1 MLKCSLIKCSM
12 LKRINCESAQSIFV
26 GRKKNSDKI
35 EFLVKKWKCR
45 EEVPEHYRG
54 IRKAENKVWWTS
66 YRKTSTKFPA
76 KIYDIR
82 PHQQGR
88 CGGSLSGDGS
98 QDDLGDQ
105 IQWWWWTLA
114 RRRGRMFWRRHHTM
128 SSLNENSRE
137 NYIASMESHYSNDR
151 VISLEEKQLIEKPG
165 GRWGSWTLGS
175 CQVCV
180 EKQRLS
186 CPCALWHG
194 QGS

>member
-45 EEVPEHYRG
+45 EEVPEHYRHLL
-54 IRKAENKVWWTS
+54 RKAENKVWWTS
-66 YRKTSTKFPA
+66 YRKTSTKFCVSRQNIRHSPA
-76 KIYDIR
+76 ST
-82 PHQQGR
+82 
-88 CGGSLSGDGS
+88 GSMWRKLVRWWVTW
-98 QDDLGDQ
+98 Q